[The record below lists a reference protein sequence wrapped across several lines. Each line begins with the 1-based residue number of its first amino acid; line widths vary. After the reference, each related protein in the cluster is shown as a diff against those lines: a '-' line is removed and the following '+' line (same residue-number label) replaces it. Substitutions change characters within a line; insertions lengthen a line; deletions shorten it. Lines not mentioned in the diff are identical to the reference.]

1 MTTSQYHYPL
11 AICAILLTSEA
22 LIDLIIVRK
31 LPQIDDILNTAQR
44 DQRRTEDMGFS
55 RITLQKPKQTINALT
70 IQLAALYNEIW
81 TFIAGA
87 RFCFFFAVSLFI
99 YTSGDS
105 QTKSSAVWEDNDD
118 GQVKLGLD
126 QIKSRVVF
134 TFAFVEMM
142 FWLWVCFFLSW
153 SCYHCLRDCET
164 NIVVYRFSRMCAR
177 NDVRWLLAWHSN
189 KLPRTRRI

>member
-44 DQRRTEDMGFS
+44 DQRRTEDTGFS

-70 IQLAALYNEIW
+70 IQLSTLYNEIW

-99 YTSGDS
+99 YTSGDG

-118 GQVKLGLD
+118 EQVKLGLD

-153 SCYHCLRDCET
+153 SC
-164 NIVVYRFSRMCAR
+164 
-177 NDVRWLLAWHSN
+177 
-189 KLPRTRRI
+189 